1 MSKVWMVRA
10 GKAAIYASEFV
21 SQAITAIGWGR
32 IGSLAEVHTREEI
45 SALVSA
51 EFRDYNRLQVANA
64 TGQIFRFRAELVQGS
79 TVLMY
84 EPATRI
90 YRVGTVVGDYV
101 YNALADEELRHTK
114 AVRWDKEVSRD
125 VLTPQTKN
133 SLGSIATI
141 FCISDDAA
149 EEILTRLA
157 GHVPTETTDVL
168 SEAPLPETT
177 EAIAAE
183 LDIRRDIEQKALEF
197 LQDRIVRLEWDEMQ
211 ELVAGLLRAMGYK
224 TQVSAPGAD
233 RGRDIVASPD
243 GFGFQEPRILV
254 EVKHRKGT
262 IGAPDVRAFLGG
274 LRQKDN
280 GLYVSTGG
288 FTREARY
295 EAERA
300 NHHLALLD
308 LDGLGKS
315 VMEHYDNM
323 DAETRVLLP
332 LKKIYWPA

>member
-1 MSKVWMVRA
+1 
-10 GKAAIYASEFV
+10 
-21 SQAITAIGWGR
+21 
-32 IGSLAEVHTREEI
+32 
-45 SALVSA
+45 
-51 EFRDYNRLQVANA
+51 
-64 TGQIFRFRAELVQGS
+64 
-79 TVLMY
+79 MY
-84 EPATRI
+84 EPADRLYRI
-90 YRVGTVVGDYV
+90 GTVTGGYV
-101 YNALADEELRHTK
+101 YNGLANAELRHTK

-125 VLTPQTKN
+125 VLTPQTKI
-133 SLGSIATI
+133 SLGSIATV
-141 FCISDDAA
+141 FCISDEAA
-149 EEILTRLA
+149 NEISDRLA
-157 GHVPTETTDVL
+157 GHVQTDAIDVL
-168 SEAPLPETT
+168 SEAPLGAST

-183 LDIRRDIEQKALEF
+183 SNIRRDIEQKALES

-224 TQVSAPGAD
+224 MQVSAPGAD
-233 RGRDIVASPD
+233 RGRDIIASPD

-262 IGAPDVRAFLGG
+262 IGAPEVRAFLGG
-274 LRQKDN
+274 LRQRDN

-308 LDGLGKS
+308 LDGLGQS
-315 VMEHYDNM
+315 VMEHYDHM

>member
-10 GKAAIYASEFV
+10 GRAAIYASEFI
-21 SQAITAIGWGR
+21 SQGITAIGWGK
-32 IGSLAEVHTREEI
+32 IGTLDHVHTREEI

-51 EFRDYNRLQVANA
+51 EFGDYNRLRLANA
-64 TGQIFRFRAELVQGS
+64 TGQIFRFKEELVQGS

-84 EPATRI
+84 EPANRM
-90 YRVGTVVGDYV
+90 YRVGTVTGDYI
-101 YNALADEELRHTK
+101 YNPLADEELRHTK
-114 AVRWDKEVSRD
+114 AVQWDKEVSRD

-141 FCISDDAA
+141 FCISDEATK
-149 EEILTRLA
+149 EIFDRLS
-157 GHVPTETTDVL
+157 GHVETAANDVL
-168 SEAPLPETT
+168 SEAPLATPT

-183 LDIRRDIEQKALEF
+183 SDIRRDIEQKALEF

-233 RGRDIVASPD
+233 RGRDIIASPD

-274 LRQKDN
+274 LRQRDN

>member
-1 MSKVWMVRA
+1 MVRA
-10 GKAAIYASEFV
+10 GRAAIYASEFLT
-21 SQAITAIGWGR
+21 QGITAIGWGK
-32 IGSLAEVHTREEI
+32 IGSLEDVHTREQI
-45 SALVSA
+45 SGLVR
-51 EFRDYNRLQVANA
+51 EHFPDYNRLQIANA
-64 TGQIFRFRAELVQGS
+64 TGQIFRFREELVQGS

-84 EPATRI
+84 EPATRL
-90 YRVGTVVGDYV
+90 YQVGTVTGGYL
-101 YNALADEELRHTK
+101 YNASADEELRHTK
-114 AVRWDKEVSRD
+114 TVSWDKEVSRD

-149 EEILTRLA
+149 KELSERLA
-157 GHVPTETTDVL
+157 GREPTGAQDIL
-168 SEAPLPETT
+168 SEEPLATAT
-177 EAIAAE
+177 ESIAAE
-183 LDIRRDIEQKALEF
+183 ADIRRDIEQKALEF
-197 LQDRIVRLEWDEMQ
+197 LQDRIVRLEWDQMQ

-233 RGRDIVASPD
+233 RGRDIIASPD
-243 GFGFQEPRILV
+243 GFGFQEPRIIV

-274 LRQKDN
+274 LRQRDN

-308 LDGLGKS
+308 LDGLGTS
-315 VMEHYDNM
+315 VMEHYDKM